1 VDAGAIQDLVG
12 VDVADARDGGL
23 VEQDRLDGG
32 AGMPGERL
40 PQRGGR
46 EVIVER
52 VRAEPGQ
59 ERVGPARVRAG
70 RADPAEPPRVVVI
83 QAERRLEPEDGP
95 GGRVRHR
102 PQHARGGMAAR
113 ERGGAIGGQDELA
126 GHFRVDEQAAG
137 IPTSLAGLAEEQ
149 DQDLAAA
156 CHPADLV
163 IHYVLLDRVARSVED
178 LAVQD
183 LERRDAHAGDVRGQ
197 AAAQHLH
204 LG

>member
-1 VDAGAIQDLVG
+1 
-12 VDVADARDGGL
+12 
-23 VEQDRLDGG
+23 
-32 AGMPGERL
+32 MPGERL

-46 EVIVER
+46 EVSAER

-70 RADPAEPPRVVVI
+70 RADPAEPPRVVVV
-83 QAERRLEPEDGP
+83 QAAHRAEPEDGP
-95 GGRVRHR
+95 DGRVRHR
-102 PQHARGGMAAR
+102 AQHARGGMAAR
-113 ERGGAIGGQDELA
+113 ERGGAIQGQDELA
-126 GHFRVDEQAAG
+126 GHLRVDEQAAG

-156 CHPADLV
+156 CHTVYLMV
-163 IHYVLLDRVARSVED
+163 HYVLLDRVARPIED

-183 LERRDAHAGDVRGQ
+183 LDRRDAHAGDARGQ
-197 AAAQHLH
+197 AAAQRLY